1 MGCVSSN
8 ALTINILVEPAYR
21 AKFMEWF
28 DATYPKYKTY
38 RVIDQYL
45 AVVCVP
51 NTPIIYWPYY
61 TYSAALV
68 IVYGEQSCQFIS
80 TIDRVAECIDS
91 RLHTVHAKSSD
102 DHRRDAGAAV
112 YIAAISA
119 ACRNLRSVS

>member
-68 IVYGEQSCQFIS
+68 IVYGEQSCQFVS

-91 RLHTVHAKSSD
+91 RRHTVSADSGRNGD
-102 DHRRDAGAAV
+102 GDGGAAI
-112 YIAAISA
+112 YMAAISA
-119 ACRNLRSVS
+119 ACRDLQRFS